1 MSASI
6 FVRYVINK
14 EIWLHYFLGHYVY
27 YVSYIYFEL
36 LAAGDTTECILGMIF
51 VNWCI
56 VKLNCIVDFHIA
68 CIILSVVNDT
78 GHMKRK
84 MISCTWGVG
93 YVTMILEFSDP
104 V

>member
-1 MSASI
+1 MG
-6 FVRYVINK
+6 
-14 EIWLHYFLGHYVY
+14 LG
-27 YVSYIYFEL
+27 VSYHSDTPFERL
-36 LAAGDTTECILGMIF
+36 DYGYTTECILGMIF

-93 YVTMILEFSDP
+93 YVTMILEFSEGK
-104 V
+104 VLVVFRSTL